1 MTGDPTVIL
10 RSFRVEARGVN
21 EMAQQI
27 RSASNT
33 IMRIPGQIPEFIL
46 QVEHST
52 HSGVDSSS
60 KGARDRR
67 IARVVWLPA

>member
-1 MTGDPTVIL
+1 MTSDSIVIL
-10 RSFRVEARGVN
+10 RSFKVEARGVK
-21 EMAQQI
+21 EMAQQV

-33 IMRIPGQIPEFIL
+33 IMRIPGQIPELTL

-52 HSGVDSSS
+52 HSGVDSGS

-67 IARVVWLPA
+67 IARVVWLLA